1 MEALEVDGARVFTP
15 RLYSDR
21 RGTFLNNFV
30 MPTWEPIWLVLCAL
44 RRPTAE
50 CPAVGS
56 SGESTSPKFPP
67 GQAKYVTCVQG
78 AILWT
83 LSSTFGSV
91 RPVTRWA
98 AVQLDDEGRRAVFL
112 AEGLGHAFMVAGPP
126 PSS

>member
-1 MEALEVDGARVFTP
+1 MARGSSLRAFTQTGAEP
-15 RLYSDR
+15 
-21 RGTFLNNFV
+21 FLNNFV

-78 AILWT
+78 AILDVVVD
-83 LSSTFGSV
+83 LRVCSPGYALGSG
-91 RPVTRWA
+91 TA
-98 AVQLDDEGRRAVFL
+98 RR
-112 AEGLGHAFMVAGPP
+112 
-126 PSS
+126 